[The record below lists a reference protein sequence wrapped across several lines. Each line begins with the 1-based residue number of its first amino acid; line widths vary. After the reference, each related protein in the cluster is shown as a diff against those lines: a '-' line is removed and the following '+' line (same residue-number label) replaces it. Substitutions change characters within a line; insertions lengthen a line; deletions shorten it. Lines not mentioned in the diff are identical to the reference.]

1 MPRYRTYER
10 TTTAVLDYKFDLA
23 PLSNG
28 REDGASD
35 WLQLG
40 ETISDYTV
48 TSSDVDL
55 IIDSSAIADDGTSV
69 IVWISGGNITDG
81 VYFVDL
87 HVITSEGREDDFSIR
102 LIPVLRK

>member
-28 REDGASD
+28 REDGAAD
-35 WLQLG
+35 WLQPG
-40 ETISDYTV
+40 ETISGYTI
-48 TSSDVDL
+48 TSSDADL
-55 IIDSSAIADDGTSV
+55 VIDSSAIADDGTSV
-69 IVWISGGNITDG
+69 IVWISGGDITDG

-87 HVITSEGREDDFSIR
+87 HVITTEGREDDFSIR
-102 LIPVLRK
+102 LIPVRRK